1 MSKQYDGS
9 DEEDQEGLP
18 EEEFYDNA
26 EGEFEDE
33 YEGEEDEVDGEEDDQ
48 DEQDEGGDEEDE
60 GEEEQDGEEDRI
72 TFEYENPDGESVP
85 IDLSVEDIPELFE
98 KAVFGMK
105 TKEHVEN
112 LTKYIESNKH
122 AIQVGQ
128 VVAQSE
134 LLQQAAL
141 WKINKFTDKQ
151 IATALYQH
159 FMGNNNIDDEQE
171 EVGGSP
177 DLEKLL
183 DAKLAPITQKLQ
195 QTESDLQRERT
206 NSYND
211 NVITSVLSDTGVG
224 KLTDSERNSFI
235 KVWQELYPG
244 FDAGS
249 TRITQRQV
257 SVALK
262 ESGILE
268 ARKPAAQKNATVKPG
283 KDATRPKLIKGK
295 AQTQATKIA
304 PGSTKTQAKK
314 QASTDKSDTREA
326 MTARAFARGIF

>member
-1 MSKQYDGS
+1 MSKTYD
-9 DEEDQEGLP
+9 DPDTEDQEGLP
-18 EEEFYDNA
+18 EEEYYDN
-26 EGEFEDE
+26 ESGEFEDDGSE
-33 YEGEEDEVDGEEDDQ
+33 EGDEIDGEEDDQ
-48 DEQDEGGDEEDE
+48 EEGDEE
-60 GEEEQDGEEDRI
+60 GEEEDDEEGEQDGEEDRI
-72 TFEYENPDGESVP
+72 TFEYENPEGQSVP

-105 TKEHVEN
+105 TKEHVDN
-112 LTKYIESNKH
+112 LTKYIESNRH

-159 FMGNNNIDDEQE
+159 FMGNNNIDGEEE

-195 QTESDLQRERT
+195 QTESDLLRERT

-211 NVITSVLSDTGVG
+211 SVITGVLSDTGVG
-224 KLTDSERNSFI
+224 KLTDSERNNFI

-268 ARKPAAQKNATVKPG
+268 GRKPATQKNATVKPG
-283 KDATRPKLIKGK
+283 KDATKPKLIKGK
-295 AQTQATKIA
+295 GTKIA

-314 QASTDKSDTREA
+314 QAVADKSDTREA
-326 MTARAFARGIF
+326 MKSRAFARGIF